1 MKMTSSLSSHSSH
14 LHSTQH
20 AMSIFGS
27 RRSTM
32 LMKSRKT
39 TAIGIALSSFG
50 LVLTGCGIGGT
61 ATPIAPTGTPGVAL
75 HGLVYG
81 GQQPLV
87 GAVINLYAA
96 GTTGYGSPYPAG
108 NGGSVSLLGSH
119 VVTTDASGS
128 FNITGDYTCPTGS
141 YVYIEAV
148 GGSPDGVLA
157 DNNPNVIMLAALG
170 LCSNLSS
177 SSYITMN
184 ELTTV
189 ASVWALAPFMTGPT
203 NIGTKSTNPVGLAN
217 AFASVNTLVNIA
229 YGQINTTSLPAGATI
244 PTAELNTLG
253 NILAACV
260 NVPLGSAGAPGN
272 ACTLLFPAATP
283 SGGTQ
288 PTDTLTA
295 AMNIA
300 QHPGNNVSSLFPI
313 AAKYAQF
320 GPSVLTSAPTDW
332 TVSIRYTANAKLG
345 VPLGVAA
352 DQQGNIWVTNAAGI
366 NFNTGALV
374 KPLSLVKLYP
384 SGTFAQSTTGV
395 GTTNFGAVAI
405 DPSGNAWVQGPST
418 TARIAKVSTSGTL
431 TTYSGTS
438 AGMLNG
444 GSYSIAV
451 DGSGNVWAGQSTSIS
466 EITNTG
472 TAVSGTN
479 GFTGGG
485 LSTALS
491 IAITPH

>member
-1 MKMTSSLSSHSSH
+1 MKITSVLDSLQ
-14 LHSTQH
+14 LDQNSTH
-20 AMSIFGS
+20 HTTSVSGM
-27 RRSTM
+27 RRSIM
-32 LMKSRKT
+32 LKKSQKS
-39 TAIGIALSSFG
+39 AAVGLALSTLS

-61 ATPIAPTGTPGVAL
+61 TSTPITPTGTPGVAL

-81 GQQPLV
+81 GQQPLS

-177 SSYITMN
+177 ASYITMN

-203 NIGTKSTNPVGLAN
+203 NIGTSSTNAVGLAN
-217 AFASVNTLVNIA
+217 AFASVNTLVSIA
-229 YGQINTTSLPAGATI
+229 YGQLNTTSLPAGATI
-244 PTAELNTLG
+244 PTAKLNTLG

-260 NVPLGSAGAPGN
+260 NVPRGSAGAAGN
-272 ACTLLFPAATP
+272 PCKQLFPAATP
-283 SGGTQ
+283 SGGTT

-300 QHPGNNVSSLFPI
+300 QHPGNNAATLFPI
-313 AAKYAQF
+313 AGKYAQF
-320 GPSVLTSAPTDW
+320 GPTVLTSAPTDW
-332 TVSIRYTANAKLG
+332 TLSIRYTGGGALSASTLPTG
-345 VPLGVAA
+345 IAA
-352 DQQGNIWVTNAAGI
+352 DQSGNIWVTNDL
-366 NFNTGALV
+366 T
-374 KPLSLVKLYP
+374 STLVKLSP
-384 SGTFAQSTTGV
+384 TGAPLASYANA
-395 GTTNFGAVAI
+395 GYSAIAI
-405 DPSGNAWVQGPST
+405 DQSGNAWASYQYLNKITPT
-418 TARIAKVSTSGTL
+418 GTV
-431 TTYSGTS
+431 TTYSG
-438 AGMLNG
+438 G
-444 GSYSIAV
+444 GAYAYGIDAIAV
-451 DGSGNVWAGQSTSIS
+451 DASQNVWAASVKYNNAGTRITGSYLS
-466 EITNTG
+466 EFSNTG
-472 TAVSGTN
+472 PALSPTAGY
-479 GFTGGG
+479 TGGG
-485 LSTALS
+485 LTGGSS
-491 IAITPH
+491 IAITTH